1 MVVAGIPERTG
12 GSAVAVV
19 TQESPAAA
27 GERRHGQAPV
37 GWWCGCCGSVCARRQ
52 SGGGDDV
59 VGACMPGAC
68 RVVVGRLWDRARHAP
83 VGWWLG
89 CCGSAHSRCLSGGG
103 DHAVGACMPDG
114 SRVVV
119 MMVWECA
126 CCSALAVVT
135 QDRPRLLVN
144 EEEDRRVEGGMGACV
159 LFRCGSCGGVHV
171 VYLNR
176 ALGCPAGSGSS
187 TREALS
193 SRELWPWR
201 WRIDSRSAQALALH
215 ERNLATYGRRN
226 GGVTAGQRRR
236 HGRRPVVR
244 LVVLDCP
251 LSVTAHVF
259 G

>member
-1 MVVAGIPERTG
+1 
-12 GSAVAVV
+12 
-19 TQESPAAA
+19 
-27 GERRHGQAPV
+27 
-37 GWWCGCCGSVCARRQ
+37 
-52 SGGGDDV
+52 
-59 VGACMPGAC
+59 
-68 RVVVGRLWDRARHAP
+68 
-83 VGWWLG
+83 
-89 CCGSAHSRCLSGGG
+89 
-103 DHAVGACMPDG
+103 MPDA

-135 QDRPRLLVN
+135 QGRPRLLVN
-144 EEEDRRVEGGMGACV
+144 AEVDRRVAGGVGACV

-176 ALGCPAGSGSS
+176 ALGCPEGSGSS

-201 WRIDSRSAQALALH
+201 WRIDSRCAKALALH
-215 ERNLATYGRRN
+215 ERNLGTYGRRD
-226 GGVTAGQRRR
+226 GEVSAGQRRR

-251 LSVTAHVF
+251 LSVTAQVF
-259 G
+259 GELRAVNVCYGSEGAVTRQWLMQWCTGDHAANVTLVVEVSDDRADVSLMEVG